1 MQQGKEQLRDPR
13 KIFKTLQLV
22 HLILVFGMFA
32 FAVFTYFIQENL
44 RLDAMSGGSMAIYLV
59 PVLGLAGY
67 FGSQW
72 VYRKLLVS
80 VRPHHPLSQK
90 LTRFQ
95 SASYL
100 QYTCLEIPALL
111 ALLAYLYDG
120 FVLHLAIAAFLILYM
135 YSRKPTVKKL
145 KEALPLTVEELRLLE

>member
-1 MQQGKEQLRDPR
+1 MQQSDEHFKEPR
-13 KIFKTLQLV
+13 KTFKTLKVV
-22 HLILVFGMFA
+22 HLILVIGMFA
-32 FAVFTYFIQENL
+32 FAVLTYFIQDNL
-44 RLDAMSGGSMAIYLV
+44 RLDAMAGNSPAIYLI

-72 VYRKLLVS
+72 VYRKLLS
-80 VRPHHPLSQK
+80 TIKSHHPLSQK

-120 FVLHLAIAAFLILYM
+120 FILHLAIAAFLILYM

-145 KEALPLTVEELRLLE
+145 NEALPLTAEELRLFE